1 MFFEHEHL
9 SLDLFTYR
17 VPYEP
22 FLHILTVFVKE
33 SVLNVR
39 ADLKVK
45 KKNSALLYGDFR
57 ESSCKHCDAFND
69 VLVFDTF
76 KIL

>member
-1 MFFEHEHL
+1 MFFEHL

-22 FLHILTVFVKE
+22 FLHTPTVFVKE

-45 KKNSALLYGDFR
+45 KKLCFTLRG
-57 ESSCKHCDAFND
+57 
-69 VLVFDTF
+69 L
-76 KIL
+76 

>member
-1 MFFEHEHL
+1 MFFEHL

-22 FLHILTVFVKE
+22 FLHTPTVFVKE

-45 KKNSALLYGDFR
+45 KKNFALLYGDFR

-69 VLVFDTF
+69 VLDFDTF
-76 KIL
+76 RIL

>member
-1 MFFEHEHL
+1 MYFEHEHL

-45 KKNSALLYGDFR
+45 KKILLYFTGTLG
-57 ESSCKHCDAFND
+57 S
-69 VLVFDTF
+69 LVAN
-76 KIL
+76 IAMLSMMC

>member
-22 FLHILTVFVKE
+22 FLHTLTVFVKE

-45 KKNSALLYGDFR
+45 KKLCFTLRG
-57 ESSCKHCDAFND
+57 
-69 VLVFDTF
+69 L
-76 KIL
+76 

>member
-22 FLHILTVFVKE
+22 FLHTLTVFVKE

-45 KKNSALLYGDFR
+45 KKFLLYFTGTLG
-57 ESSCKHCDAFND
+57 S
-69 VLVFDTF
+69 LVAN
-76 KIL
+76 IAMLSMMC

>member
-22 FLHILTVFVKE
+22 FLHTLTVFVKE

-45 KKNSALLYGDFR
+45 KKILLYFTGTLG
-57 ESSCKHCDAFND
+57 S
-69 VLVFDTF
+69 LVANVAM
-76 KIL
+76 LSMMC

>member
-9 SLDLFTYR
+9 SLDLFTYG

-22 FLHILTVFVKE
+22 FLHTPTVFVKE

-45 KKNSALLYGDFR
+45 KKILLYFTGTLG
-57 ESSCKHCDAFND
+57 S
-69 VLVFDTF
+69 LVAN
-76 KIL
+76 IAMLSMMC

>member
-22 FLHILTVFVKE
+22 FLHTLTVFVKE

-45 KKNSALLYGDFR
+45 KKTLLYFTGTLG
-57 ESSCKHCDAFND
+57 S
-69 VLVFDTF
+69 LVAN
-76 KIL
+76 IAMLSMMC

>member
-1 MFFEHEHL
+1 MNIFP
-9 SLDLFTYR
+9 LDLFTYR

-22 FLHILTVFVKE
+22 FLHTLTVFVKE

-45 KKNSALLYGDFR
+45 KKILLYFTGTLG
-57 ESSCKHCDAFND
+57 S
-69 VLVFDTF
+69 LVAN
-76 KIL
+76 IAMLSMMC

>member
-45 KKNSALLYGDFR
+45 KKILLYFTGTLG
-57 ESSCKHCDAFND
+57 S
-69 VLVFDTF
+69 LVAN
-76 KIL
+76 IAMLSMMC

>member
-22 FLHILTVFVKE
+22 FLHTLTVFVKE

-69 VLVFDTF
+69 VLDFDTF
-76 KIL
+76 RIL

>member
-22 FLHILTVFVKE
+22 FLHTLTVFVKG

-45 KKNSALLYGDFR
+45 KKILLYFTGTLG
-57 ESSCKHCDAFND
+57 S
-69 VLVFDTF
+69 LVANVAM
-76 KIL
+76 LSMMC

>member
-22 FLHILTVFVKE
+22 FLHTLTVFVKE

-45 KKNSALLYGDFR
+45 KKILLYFTGNLG
-57 ESSCKHCDAFND
+57 S
-69 VLVFDTF
+69 LVAN
-76 KIL
+76 IAMLSMMC

>member
-22 FLHILTVFVKE
+22 FLHTLTVFVKE
-33 SVLNVR
+33 SVINLR
-39 ADLKVK
+39 ADLKV

>member
-1 MFFEHEHL
+1 MFFEHL

-22 FLHILTVFVKE
+22 FLHTLTVFVKGR
-33 SVLNVR
+33 VLNVR

-45 KKNSALLYGDFR
+45 KKTLLYFTGTLG
-57 ESSCKHCDAFND
+57 S
-69 VLVFDTF
+69 LVAN
-76 KIL
+76 IAMLSMMC

>member
-9 SLDLFTYR
+9 FLDLFTYR

-45 KKNSALLYGDFR
+45 KKILLYFTGTLG
-57 ESSCKHCDAFND
+57 S
-69 VLVFDTF
+69 LVAN
-76 KIL
+76 IAMLSMMC

>member
-1 MFFEHEHL
+1 MFFEHL

-45 KKNSALLYGDFR
+45 KKILLYFTGTLG
-57 ESSCKHCDAFND
+57 S
-69 VLVFDTF
+69 LVAN
-76 KIL
+76 IAMLSMMC

>member
-22 FLHILTVFVKE
+22 FLHTLTVFVKG

-45 KKNSALLYGDFR
+45 KNFALLYGDFR
-57 ESSCKHCDAFND
+57 ESICKHCDAFND

>member
-22 FLHILTVFVKE
+22 FLHTLTVFVKE

-45 KKNSALLYGDFR
+45 KKILLYFTGTIG
-57 ESSCKHCDAFND
+57 SIVANIAMLSMMC
-69 VLVFDTF
+69 
-76 KIL
+76 

>member
-22 FLHILTVFVKE
+22 FLHTLTVFVKE

-45 KKNSALLYGDFR
+45 KKILLYFTGTLG
-57 ESSCKHCDAFND
+57 S
-69 VLVFDTF
+69 LVAN
-76 KIL
+76 IAMLSMMC

>member
-33 SVLNVR
+33 SVLNFR
-39 ADLKVK
+39 TDLKV

>member
-22 FLHILTVFVKE
+22 FLHTLTVFVKE
-33 SVLNVR
+33 SVINLR

-45 KKNSALLYGDFR
+45 KKFCFTLRGL
-57 ESSCKHCDAFND
+57 
-69 VLVFDTF
+69 
-76 KIL
+76 